1 MKSIDIPFY
10 TNHLSLNDGNYYNQ
24 SLYNYWI
31 SSSHN
36 TYLPYGQVFDPSSTC
51 YYNLVLHL
59 FFGGCVEIDTDSVTT
74 DDVIVTHLPT
84 NTRSIKLSE
93 ILKIVIKV
101 LQQKISKG
109 ITSGPIILTFD
120 NKQLTKKSEHSIFWK
135 VLEKYLL
142 NEENYKLVAVLTD
155 DFDLTQIPISELSN
169 QILLRWGE
177 NNSLAC
183 NNITSDKIEVG
194 KDICPI
200 DDDLGINNFYSYI
213 KTKKHWMHLLKGHVD
228 FRNEIKKVENKT
240 VSLSVPIY
248 IKKTP
253 PNYNFIINTQRNL
266 VRVYPHFSYTMSQN
280 YDNMI
285 FFRDGFQITA
295 LNLQHLSDAWYLNSA
310 VFLPA
315 YGVACSP
322 EETSRSEANP
332 CYNGWDSM
340 KVNTTEPLAYR
351 LKPVWLL
358 GLLPYPN
365 LYDLKIRILKLY
377 KIENKIRSSLDVSG
391 EYPICNITYGL
402 TKSVGKAKKTGEYI
416 ELKNIDPTVPFFV
429 IDIIKGGMFNKFS
442 STYRGGLEISWNY
455 SSLKGQIVLTAHK
468 IRKTVSGMF
477 NKVELSNN
485 CDTSYFFNSRKQ
497 IEIELEYT
505 WTKSDEIPEME
516 KYNQAVNSLR
526 ESNDYKDSSISNF
539 LSDLTLFNTYQTD
552 LRNLLLFKPLVVPKV
567 SDEFVDEDSEAR
579 HYSKEIEPLTLKGHS
594 IDTNDVTDD

>member
-10 TNHLSLNDGNYYNQ
+10 TNHLSEKDPNYYNQ

-36 TYLPYGQVFDPSSTC
+36 TYLPYGQVFDPSNTC
-51 YYNLVLHL
+51 YYNLILHL
-59 FFGGCVEIDTDSVTT
+59 FFGGCVEIDTDSVTN

-120 NKQLTKKSEHSIFWK
+120 NKQLTKKSEHSVFWK

-200 DDDLGINNFYSYI
+200 DDDRGINNFYSYI

-322 EETSRSEANP
+322 EETSKSEANP

-340 KVNTTEPLAYR
+340 KVNTAEPLAYR
-351 LKPVWLL
+351 LKPLWLL

-377 KIENKIRSSLDVSG
+377 KIENKIRSSIDVSG
-391 EYPICNITYGL
+391 EYPICNIMYGL
-402 TKSVGKAKKTGEYI
+402 TKTVGKAKKTGEYI

-442 STYRGGLEISWNY
+442 STYRGGLEIKWNY
-455 SSLKGQIVLTAHK
+455 SSLKGHIVLTAHK
-468 IRKTVSGMF
+468 IRKTISGMF

-505 WTKSDEIPEME
+505 WTKSDEIPEMD
-516 KYNQAVNSLR
+516 KYNKSVNNLR
-526 ESNDYKDSSISNF
+526 ESNEYKDVSVSEF
-539 LSDLTLFNTYQTD
+539 LSNLTLFNTYQTD
-552 LRNLLLFKPLVVPKV
+552 LRNLLLFKPLVVPGV
-567 SDEFVDEDSEAR
+567 SDGFVDEDSEAR

>member
-36 TYLPYGQVFDPSSTC
+36 TYLPYGQVFDPSNTC

-59 FFGGCVEIDTDSVTT
+59 FFGGCVEIDTDSVTN

-120 NKQLTKKSEHSIFWK
+120 NKQLTKKSEHSVFWK

-200 DDDLGINNFYSYI
+200 DDDRGINNFYSYI

-322 EETSRSEANP
+322 EETSKSEANP

-340 KVNTTEPLAYR
+340 KVNTAEPLAYR
-351 LKPVWLL
+351 LKPLWLL

-377 KIENKIRSSLDVSG
+377 KIENKIRSSIDVSG
-391 EYPICNITYGL
+391 EYPICNIMYGL
-402 TKSVGKAKKTGEYI
+402 TKTVGKAKKTGEYI

-442 STYRGGLEISWNY
+442 STYKGGLEIKWNY
-455 SSLKGQIVLTAHK
+455 SSLKGDIVLTAHK
-468 IRKTVSGMF
+468 IRKTISGMF

-505 WTKSDEIPEME
+505 WTKSDEIPEMD
-516 KYNQAVNSLR
+516 KYNKSVNSLR
-526 ESNDYKDSSISNF
+526 ESNEYKDVSVSGF
-539 LSDLTLFNTYQTD
+539 LSNLTLFNTYQTD
-552 LRNLLLFKPLVVPKV
+552 LRNLLLFKPLVVPGV
-567 SDEFVDEDSEAR
+567 SDGFVDEDSEAR
-579 HYSKEIEPLTLKGHS
+579 HYSKEIEPLTLNGHS